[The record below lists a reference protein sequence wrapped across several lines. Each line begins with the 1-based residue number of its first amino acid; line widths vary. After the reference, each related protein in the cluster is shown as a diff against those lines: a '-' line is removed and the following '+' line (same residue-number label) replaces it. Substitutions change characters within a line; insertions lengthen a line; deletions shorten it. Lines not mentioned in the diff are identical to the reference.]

1 MNQRIYDFLVKNTR
15 HHTPDQISRL
25 TELLGERLAEAMDLA
40 LTDYLN
46 EIKVTLPSPAPS
58 PLAQAIGEVYAKELL
73 ASLDSP
79 SPLSKFLPPRRC

>member
-46 EIKVTLPSPAPS
+46 EIKATLPSPAPD
-58 PLAQAIGEVYAKELL
+58 PMAQTLLGIRGRQLL
-73 ASLDSP
+73 AELDEP
-79 SPLSKFLPPRRC
+79 SALSKFLPPPGC